1 MALRLPRIQTLE
13 MVVRCDGKKSSLKE
27 KRGGNKEKGRACE
40 LYEPRICSVKFRS
53 NSGKYLV

>member
-27 KRGGNKEKGRACE
+27 KLGRE
-40 LYEPRICSVKFRS
+40 IGKREGPV
-53 NSGKYLV
+53 NSTNQEYVQ